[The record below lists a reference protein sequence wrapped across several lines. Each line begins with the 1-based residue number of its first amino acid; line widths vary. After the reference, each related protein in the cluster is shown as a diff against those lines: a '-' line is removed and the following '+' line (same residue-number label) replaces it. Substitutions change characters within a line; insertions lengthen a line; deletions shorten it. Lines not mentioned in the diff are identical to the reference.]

1 MTEAD
6 GMYGSIEIRGAR
18 ENNLK
23 DVSLDIPKR
32 KITVFTGVSG
42 SGKSSLVF
50 GTIAAESQRLINE
63 TYPAFVQQFMP
74 HYGQPDADSLDNISA
89 AIVVDQQR
97 LGGNSR
103 STVATVTDTAQMLR
117 VVFSRVATPTLPSYG
132 FYSSNDPRG
141 MCATCEGI
149 GQVAAM
155 DMSAV
160 IDESKSLN
168 DGAIL
173 PKDFAVG
180 SWWWE
185 IYANS
190 GMFDLD
196 KPIKKYSKEERAN
209 LLDLDDGRK
218 VKVGKIGLTY
228 EGVVTKLKK
237 GLGSK
242 DPESLQPHV
251 RVEYEKIFT
260 RKLCP
265 DCKGARLN
273 AAALGS
279 KVNKKNI
286 AELSAMQVSDL
297 APFIRGLKAKEVQP
311 MLDALASRLE
321 NLVTIGL
328 GYLSLDRESSTL
340 SGGESQRVKM
350 VRHLGSSLTDLT
362 YVFDEPSVGLHPHDV
377 GRLAGLMQQLR
388 DKGNTVLI
396 VEHKP
401 DMMAIAD
408 HVVDMGPLAGSKG
421 GEIVYEGDYKG
432 LLKSGTLTGDHIL
445 KHQPIKTA
453 SRKST
458 GKLEIK
464 KASLNNLKNVSVSI
478 PQGVLTVVTG
488 VAGSGKSS
496 LIQGALPAGYPDTI
510 IIDQNLARGSRRSNT
525 ATYTG
530 ILDNVRKAFAKAT
543 SQDAAMFSANSKGAC
558 PDCNGL
564 GVIYTDLAHLDPM
577 ITVCETCN
585 GKRFTDDVLKHKMRG
600 KSISDVY
607 EMSIED
613 AASFFTEPAIAK
625 ILKSLVDVG
634 LGYLTLGQPL
644 STLSGG
650 ERQRLKLAA
659 ELGKSGNIYVLD
671 EPTTGLHMHDV
682 DTLIGLFDRLV
693 DAGSSVIVI
702 EHNLDVI
709 SRADW
714 VIDLGPGAG
723 HDGGTVVFEGSPAA
737 LAKAKGS
744 LTGQFLAK
752 RVGSSA

>member
-1 MTEAD
+1 MAKAEST
-6 GMYGSIEIRGAR
+6 YGSIKIRGAR

-23 DVSLDIPKR
+23 NVSLDIPKR

-63 TYPAFVQQFMP
+63 TYPTFVQQFMP
-74 HYGQPDADSLDNISA
+74 HYGQPDADELENISA

-103 STVATVTDTAQMLR
+103 STIATVTDAAQMLR
-117 VVFSRVATPTLPSYG
+117 VIFSRVAEPRLPSPG
-132 FYSSNDPRG
+132 LYSYNDPRG
-141 MCATCEGI
+141 MCPDCEGI

-168 DGAIL
+168 QGALL
-173 PKDFAVG
+173 PKDFAVE

-185 IYANS
+185 IYNHS
-190 GMFDLD
+190 GLFDMD
-196 KPIKKYSKEERAN
+196 KPIKKYSKEEREN
-209 LLDLDDGRK
+209 LLHLDDGRK
-218 VKVGKIGLTY
+218 IKVGKIGLTY

-242 DPESLQPHV
+242 DPETLQPHV
-251 RVEYEKIFT
+251 RAEYEKIFT
-260 RKLCP
+260 RKVCP
-265 DCKGARLN
+265 ACNGARLN
-273 AAALGS
+273 KAALGS
-279 KVNKKNI
+279 KVAKKNI
-286 AELSAMQVSDL
+286 AELSGMQVSDL

-311 MLDALASRLE
+311 MIDALAARLD

-350 VRHLGSSLTDLT
+350 VRHLGSSLTDIT

-388 DKGNTVLI
+388 DKGNTVLV

-401 DMMAIAD
+401 DMIAIAD

-421 GEIVYEGDYKG
+421 GEIVYEGDYPG
-432 LLKSGTLTGDHIL
+432 LLKSDTLTGKHIK
-445 KHQPIKTA
+445 KHQPIKDKP
-453 SRKST
+453 RKAD

-464 KASLNNLKNVSVSI
+464 HAKLNNLRDVSVTV
-478 PQGVLTVVTG
+478 PRGVLTAVTG

-496 LIQGALPAGYPDTI
+496 LIQGCLPAAYPETI

-543 SQDAAMFSANSKGAC
+543 KTDAALFSANSKGAC

-577 ITVCETCN
+577 VTECETCQ
-585 GKRFTDDVLKHKMRG
+585 GKRFTDEVLQHKLRG

-607 EMSIED
+607 EMSVAD
-613 AASFFTEPAIAK
+613 AVQFFTEPAIAK
-625 ILKSLVDVG
+625 TLKGLEDVG

-659 ELGKSGNIYVLD
+659 ELGRAGNIYVLD
-671 EPTTGLHMHDV
+671 EPTTGLHMNDV

-693 DAGSSVIVI
+693 DDGSTVIVI
-702 EHNLDVI
+702 EHNLDVV

-723 HDGGTVVFEGSPAA
+723 HEGGKVIFEGPPAK
-737 LAKAKGS
+737 LPMAKGS
-744 LTGQFLAK
+744 VTGAFLAK
-752 RVGSSA
+752 RLKA